1 MPIFEKIEK
10 CLIAQNPFVAY
21 LKPNELTC
29 NLLVQKD
36 ADLKLFSGQSG
47 FVFFPFDKGD
57 KVVIPFDEADFS
69 QGIIEKKHYNLV
81 SDLSSSQTDKIV
93 FEQLV
98 SNGIKAIK
106 KGEFEKVVLS
116 RKIVLKKQ
124 LSVLETFQNIIS
136 TYLSAFRYLFFHPK
150 LGLWMGATPEQL
162 VKINQQQVETVALAG
177 TKLYSEEVKWT
188 QKEIIEQK
196 IVTDYI
202 VSNIDKKVKNIKV
215 SGPKTTKAGHLA
227 HLKSVITGQLS
238 VDYSAMDLIE
248 DLHPT
253 PAVCGVPKNVA
264 QSFILNYEGYD
275 RKYYTGFL
283 GEYAIA
289 GSTNLFVNLR
299 CIEIEEKAVTIY
311 VGCGITGDSIPTNEY
326 IETENKSV
334 TMRNIIVFSGQ

>member
-1 MPIFEKIEK
+1 MPIFEKIEQ

-57 KVVIPFDEADFS
+57 KVVIPFEEADFS

-81 SDLSSSQTDKIV
+81 SDISSSQTDKVV

-98 SNGIKAIK
+98 SNGIEAIK

-124 LSVLETFQNIIS
+124 LSVLETFQNLIS
-136 TYLSAFRYLFFHPK
+136 TYSSAFQYLFFHPK
-150 LGLWMGATPEQL
+150 IGLWMGATPEQL
-162 VKINQQQVETVALAG
+162 VKIDQQQVETVALAG

-202 VSNIDKKVKNIKV
+202 VSNIDKKVENIKV
-215 SGPKTTKAGHLA
+215 SGPKQQKQ
-227 HLKSVITGQLS
+227 VI
-238 VDYSAMDLIE
+238 
-248 DLHPT
+248 
-253 PAVCGVPKNVA
+253 
-264 QSFILNYEGYD
+264 
-275 RKYYTGFL
+275 
-283 GEYAIA
+283 
-289 GSTNLFVNLR
+289 
-299 CIEIEEKAVTIY
+299 
-311 VGCGITGDSIPTNEY
+311 
-326 IETENKSV
+326 
-334 TMRNIIVFSGQ
+334 

>member
-1 MPIFEKIEK
+1 MPILKKIEQ
-10 CLIAQNPFVAY
+10 CLASQIPFVAY

-29 NLLVQKD
+29 NLLAQKD

-81 SDLSSSQTDKIV
+81 SDISSSQKDKVV

-98 SNGIKAIK
+98 SNGIEAIK
-106 KGEFEKVVLS
+106 KGEFEKVVIS
-116 RKIVLKKQ
+116 RKIVLKEQ
-124 LSVLETFQNIIS
+124 LSVLETFQNLIS
-136 TYLSAFRYLFFHPK
+136 TYPSAFRYLFFHPK
-150 LGLWMGATPEQL
+150 IGLWMGATPEQL

-202 VSNIDKKVKNIKV
+202 VSNIDKKVENIKV
-215 SGPKTTKAGHLA
+215 SGPNTTKAGNLA
-227 HLKSVITGQLS
+227 HLKSVITGQLPS
-238 VDYSAMDLIE
+238 DNFAMTLIE
-248 DLHPT
+248 NLHPT

-264 QSFILNYEGYD
+264 QSFIHNHEGYD
-275 RKYYTGFL
+275 RKYYAGFL
-283 GEYAIA
+283 GEYTKAE
-289 GSTNLFVNLR
+289 STDLFVNLR
-299 CIEIEEKAVTIY
+299 CMEIEDKATTIY
-311 VGCGITGDSIPTNEY
+311 VGCGITADSNPTNEY
-326 IETENKSV
+326 IETENKSM
-334 TMRNIIVFSGQ
+334 TMRNVLVTK